1 LKLADLKL
9 AKEKWMSDAAA
20 LSPEVAPIPVPEQG
34 QEPVNATSVRLGQ
47 WLDTY
52 SEVAAVLPILVGLTL
67 TTRLQLRGAQA
78 LLVNLMVGA
87 AVRQTIVSLKQQ
99 ARDSS
104 APATL
109 AAATATVPGATT
121 SGATSEPQ
129 SAPTTAATEEA
140 EEDYTI
146 VHSVPGRIRL
156 RVERLRGDRL
166 YAKRLETLLREVA
179 QVNHVR
185 INTTAASLVIQYDPG
200 QLSELDLGLRLLNIL
215 ERAGQGENVTQS

>member
-1 LKLADLKL
+1 
-9 AKEKWMSDAAA
+9 MSDAAV
-20 LSPEVAPIPVPEQG
+20 LSPEAAPVPVPEQA
-34 QEPVNATSVRLGQ
+34 QESVSRTSVRLGQ

-87 AVRQTIVSLKQQ
+87 AVRQTVVSLKQQ
-99 ARDSS
+99 ARE
-104 APATL
+104 AGPPAALAAGT
-109 AAATATVPGATT
+109 AAATGATAT
-121 SGATSEPQ
+121 GAT
-129 SAPTTAATEEA
+129 ATGAAATDPQA
-140 EEDYTI
+140 VPTPIADPEEDYTI

-166 YAKRLETLLREVA
+166 YAKRLETLLREVE
-179 QVNHVR
+179 QVNLVR
-185 INTTAASLVIQYDPG
+185 INATAASLVIQYDPG

-215 ERAGQGENVTQS
+215 ERAAQG